1 MPMLLFHY
9 DEVWEM
15 RKRNVWRIPA
25 VITALLAVVLAVAI
39 PITSFYSTMIN
50 AALGAETQKIIR
62 GENSQDRKS
71 VV

>member
-39 PITSFYSTMIN
+39 PIQAFI
-50 AALGAETQKIIR
+50 LP
-62 GENSQDRKS
+62 
-71 VV
+71 